1 MSGDTKAQP
10 PVGAGEMAVYE
21 RMGRIAEFWGFK
33 RNLGRVWTL
42 LYLNTYPL
50 SATDVQSALGISAGS
65 VSIAVR
71 ELQRWGAIHA
81 VNLPGSRKVHFGAE
95 SNVWRLV
102 SGVLRGRERL
112 ELDAAIEALER
123 ARDDMQ
129 RTSSRSLPGRKHKI
143 AQTDKLL
150 KLLKVC
156 RTILD
161 RMLGT
166 MSADFSPLKLF
177 TRKP

>member
-1 MSGDTKAQP
+1 MSDDTSKLQL
-10 PVGAGEMAVYE
+10 VNAGELAVCE

-42 LYLNTYPL
+42 LYLNGNPL
-50 SATDVQSALGISAGS
+50 PASDIQRALGVSAGS

-71 ELQRWGAIHA
+71 DLQRWGAVHA
-81 VNLPGSRKVHFGAE
+81 GNLPGDRKIHYGAE

-112 ELDAAIEALER
+112 ELDAAIEALEH
-123 ARDDMQ
+123 AKKDM
-129 RTSSRSLPGRKHKI
+129 RGPGVRGLPGQAYKV
-143 AQTDKLL
+143 AQTEKLL
-150 KLLKVC
+150 KLLKIC
-156 RTILD
+156 RKILD
-161 RMLGT
+161 GMLGS

-177 TRKP
+177 MR